1 MHRERSPGRDRIL
14 ETLSQA
20 LRRQPIPRGQLTLTS
35 ETPTLLGQLMWMPE
49 IAREITSRCT
59 SEVPSKIV

>member
-1 MHRERSPGRDRIL
+1 VA
-14 ETLSQA
+14 SQVEDLFDPIIGAGCRKSNWKASSKPKKEVAPAA
-20 LRRQPIPRGQLTLTS
+20 LRKD
-35 ETPTLLGQLMWMPE
+35 QLMWIPE